1 VRRWVWVLAVPLL
14 AACSQVDSLQQVS
27 GVPLATVEIAAEDVL
42 VAQNVRLLSA
52 PACVQAGDTFTCA
65 GTTLDDQAIEVEV
78 PDDDAMIMTVK
89 VGGAEIF
96 RGPVQEVIDRAGE
109 RTS

>member
-1 VRRWVWVLAVPLL
+1 MRRWVWVLAVPLL

-27 GVPLATVEIAAEDVL
+27 GVPLATVEIAADDVL

-52 PACVQAGDTFTCA
+52 PACVEADGMFRCT
-65 GTTLDDQAIEVEV
+65 GTTVDNEAIEVEV
-78 PDDDAMIMTVK
+78 PDDDEMIMTVRIA
-89 VGGAEIF
+89 GQEIF
-96 RGPVQEVIDRAGE
+96 QGQVQEVIEKAGE